1 MGKLYLVDIDNTLLD
16 CLSGLEQ
23 VYPGYSKE
31 QQLTYEFN
39 IDGVSAKDVIA
50 NFFSK
55 YFYQRVNLTPGVV
68 DLLQGLDSTDKV
80 IFVTYGDKDAKE
92 FRVVEL
98 LKDVNFKCDID
109 LWVREYPSGGSQLD
123 MLLSDLEVFQKT
135 LVGHVYD
142 EVVAVDDSPA
152 RLDSYRSV
160 GVGYHLVQYPYNE
173 HYGDSAISVIKVV

>member
-16 CLSGLEQ
+16 CLSALED

-39 IDGVSAKDVIA
+39 IDGVSAKNVIA
-50 NFFSK
+50 NFFSR
-55 YFYQRVNLTPGVV
+55 YFYQRVELTPGVV
-68 DLLQGLDSTDKV
+68 KVLHSLGSEDKV

-98 LKDVNFKCDID
+98 LKDLNLKCDLD
-109 LWVREYPSGGSQLD
+109 LKVHEYPHGGEELDALLEDLHALQL
-123 MLLSDLEVFQKT
+123 K
-135 LVGHVYD
+135 LVGRVYK

-152 RLDSYRSV
+152 RLDSYSKA
-160 GVGYHLVQYPYNE
+160 GVGYHLVQYPYNK
-173 HYGDSAISVIKVV
+173 HYRDGAINVVEVV